1 MKGLNF
7 KLAYTL
13 LSVALILTN
22 GCSSGTTSTVTKDS
36 SSDVAY
42 AALSTEPVS
51 EPVAE
56 HALAEKLAFASLH
69 SPNKVMPFNGRVVKS
84 NESKDINGDSYYGV
98 TVLYG
103 TNRASIKNVG
113 FGGGI
118 SDSMS
123 YGSETVLIPKNRKRG
138 EFRDKDSFFHKLKLI
153 FNGDEESTGFIKL
166 DSGKSE
172 VLSED
177 QLLKKLSS
185 QNSIAYGDILIFVHG
200 FNVGFYE
207 AVKRTGQVVYDL
219 DLNVQPVLFSWPS
232 QADPT
237 KYGPDNR
244 LAGESVRAFRE
255 FVQRI
260 SMTSKGRK
268 IHVLAHSMGS
278 QIVIPVMA
286 ELYSKNPVKF
296 NKKFG
301 NIILAAPDF
310 DRDYFRR
317 EYSPSFENYGK
328 ATIYMSSDD
337 RALSIS
343 SSSHLNDGQRLG
355 FSGKEGFAS
364 PKIDAVDITQAVG
377 IDDMLGHSRYGNSS
391 RVLNDMHYLIGS
403 ALRANQRFGIDLND
417 NPTYWILTP

>member
-1 MKGLNF
+1 
-7 KLAYTL
+7 
-13 LSVALILTN
+13 LILTS
-22 GCSSGTTSTVTKDS
+22 GCSSGPASTTATDT

-42 AALSTEPVS
+42 VTLPTKSVS
-51 EPVAE
+51 EPIAE
-56 HALAEKLAFASLH
+56 HVLAEKVAYVSLH
-69 SPNKVMPFNGRVVKS
+69 SPNEVTPINDHVVKS
-84 NESKDINGDSYYGV
+84 NEFKDINGDSYYGV
-98 TVLYG
+98 KVLYG
-103 TNRASIKNVG
+103 TNRAPIKNLG

-118 SDSMS
+118 SNSMS
-123 YGSETVLIPKNRKRG
+123 YGSEIVLIPKNRKRG

-153 FNGDEESTGFIKL
+153 FSGDEESTGFIKL
-166 DSGKSE
+166 DSGKTE

-177 QLLKKLSS
+177 QLIENLSS

-237 KYGPDNR
+237 KYVPDNR

-260 SMTSKGRK
+260 SMTSNGRK

-286 ELYSKNPVKF
+286 ELYSKNPAQF
-296 NKKFG
+296 NNNFG

-317 EYSPSFENYGK
+317 EYSPSFENYGR

-377 IDDMLGHSRYGNSS
+377 IDNMLGHSRYGNSS